1 MARELSMNG
10 NVKLKSIMQEFNDR
24 FPYLR
29 LSIYAS
35 SEREKASKTPLDFE
49 KTISEVRE
57 KKSSDPAIIRG
68 GQKVKNLEKMMDDIF
83 GLYCQVAYKDKNNSA
98 CYTSGSLDE
107 MTLRELNKYG
117 EENGWQ
123 KDKWNINM

>member
-10 NVKLKSIMQEFNDR
+10 NTKLKTIMEEFNDR

-35 SEREKASKTPLDFE
+35 NQRNASVKSPLDFE
-49 KTISEVRE
+49 KTIAEVRE

-83 GLYCQVAYKDKNNSA
+83 GLYCQVAYKDSDGKPF
-98 CYTSGSLDE
+98 YTSGTQDE
-107 MTLRELNKYG
+107 LTLRELNELG
-117 EENGWQ
+117 EKSNWKKGEWH
-123 KDKWNINM
+123 I

>member
-10 NVKLKSIMQEFNDR
+10 NTKLKSIMQEFNDR

-35 SEREKASKTPLDFE
+35 SEREKGSKTPLDYE

-68 GQKVKNLEKMMDDIF
+68 GQKVKNLEKMIDEIF
-83 GLYCQVAYKDKNNSA
+83 GLYCQVAYFDRDNKPF
-98 CYTSGSLDE
+98 YTSGNFDE
-107 MTLRELNKYG
+107 ISLRELNAHG
-117 EENGWQ
+117 EANGWQ
-123 KDKWNINM
+123 KGKWHI